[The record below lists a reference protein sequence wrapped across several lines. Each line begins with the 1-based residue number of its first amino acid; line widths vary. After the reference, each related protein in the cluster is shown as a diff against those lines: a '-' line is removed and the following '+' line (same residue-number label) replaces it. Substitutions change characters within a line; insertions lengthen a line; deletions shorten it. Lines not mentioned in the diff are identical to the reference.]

1 MDTTGEKQETAD
13 FLSRWPTTDK
23 SGKRGIAEIG
33 AAPFKGD
40 FAELAVL
47 AVPENDPM
55 PRLQLASARALCVG
69 EDQPSAAHRIMT
81 FRASEL
87 IASVGIQ
94 NQRGAG
100 ALDALT
106 GDTHLRADIA
116 ARHRRLGAARWRAQ
130 P

>member
-55 PRLQLASARALCVG
+55 PPLQLASARTLCVG
-69 EDQPSAAHRIMT
+69 EDQPLAAHRIMT
-81 FRASEL
+81 FRAAEL

-100 ALDALT
+100 ALGALT
-106 GDTHLRADIA
+106 GDTYLRADIT
-116 ARHRRLGAARWRAQ
+116 ARHRRLGAARGRAQ
-130 P
+130 Q